1 MKTLAHLLCG
11 AVLCFVVLLVG
22 ATAQDHH
29 AAHAQSHPVTL
40 VSGLGDLHHP
50 VSTRNPEAQK
60 FFDQGL
66 RFIYAFNHD
75 EAARSFQHAA
85 ELDPKLGMAYWGVAE
100 AVGPNYND
108 PADPDR
114 YRHAHEAVQK
124 AVDLS
129 ADAPKNEQAYIQ
141 AMAKRFPAD
150 PNSDLKKAAEEY
162 HDAMR
167 EVMKQFP
174 DDLDAAT
181 LFAESGMNL
190 HPWGLW
196 HQDGTPQ
203 EGTEEIVATLESV
216 IKRDPNHLGA
226 IHYYIHSVE
235 ASNDPSRA
243 LAGANKLAQLA
254 PNAGHIVHMPAHIY
268 IRTGDYDAA
277 VKTNEQAA
285 EVDRAYIKATG
296 VQGIYPMMYY
306 SHNLH
311 FVAMCGAMNGR
322 YAEARKN
329 ADLLVANVGPHVKD
343 MPPLEGF
350 MTIPVAVE
358 IRFHHWNEILKMPAP
373 DASMKTASVFWHFGQ
388 GLAYAG
394 TGKLTEAEA
403 EYKIVSAAEAA
414 TPPDVIFQMPINNK
428 AKDILKIAENVLGAK
443 IAMAK
448 KDNEHAVA
456 MLREAVA
463 IQDKLNYGEP
473 PDWFYPVRENL
484 GGALLMTGDAA
495 GAEKVFRED
504 LDRNPR
510 NPRSLFGLHQSL
522 LQQKRDY
529 DAGFV
534 QKQFEASWKG
544 GSQALKLDDLV

>member
-1 MKTLAHLLCG
+1 MKILAQLLCG
-11 AVLCFVVLLVG
+11 LLLCLPG
-22 ATAQDHH
+22 AAQNHAHH
-29 AAHAQSHPVTL
+29 TQSHPVSL
-40 VSGLGDLHHP
+40 VTGLGDLHHP
-50 VSTRNPEAQK
+50 VSTHNLEAQK

-85 ELDPKLGMAYWGVAE
+85 ALDPKFAMAYWGVAE

-114 YRHAHEAVQK
+114 YQHAHDAVQK
-124 AVDLS
+124 AVDRS
-129 ADAPKNEQAYIQ
+129 SGASPSEQAYIQ

-150 PNSDLKKAAEEY
+150 PNSDVKKAAEDY

-167 EVMKQFP
+167 EVARQFP

-196 HQDGTPQ
+196 HQDGTP
-203 EGTEEIVATLESV
+203 EAGTEEIVSTLESV

-226 IHYYIHSVE
+226 IHYYIHAVE
-235 ASNDPSRA
+235 ASNNPERA
-243 LAGANKLAQLA
+243 LAGANKLAALA

-268 IRTGDYDAA
+268 IRTGDYEAA
-277 VKTNEQAA
+277 VQTSEKAA
-285 EVDRAYIKATG
+285 DIDRAYIKESRA
-296 VQGIYPMMYY
+296 QGIYPMMYY

-322 YAEARKN
+322 YTEARKN
-329 ADLLVANVGPHVKD
+329 AELLVANVGPHVKD

-350 MTIPVAVE
+350 MTIPMAVE
-358 IRFHHWNEILKMPAP
+358 IRFHRWNEILKMPAP
-373 DASMKTASVFWHFGQ
+373 DPSMKTATVFWHFGR
-388 GLAYAG
+388 GLALAG
-394 TGKLTEAEA
+394 TGKIADAEA
-403 EYKIVSAAEAA
+403 EYKIVSETEAV
-414 TPPDVIFQMPINNK
+414 TPPDMIFQMPINNK
-428 AKDILKIAENVLGAK
+428 AKDIMKIAENVLGAK
-443 IAMAK
+443 ITLAK
-448 KDNEHAVA
+448 QDTVGAISQ
-456 MLREAVA
+456 LRDAVA

-484 GGALLMTGDAA
+484 GGALLMSGDATA
-495 GAEKVFRED
+495 AEKVFRED

-510 NPRSLFGLHQSL
+510 NPRSLFGLQQSL
-522 LQQKRDY
+522 LQQKRDF

-534 QKQFEASWKG
+534 KKQLDASWKG
-544 GSQALKLDDLV
+544 TSHVLKLDDLV